1 MRAILQRVTRA
12 EVRVDGKT
20 SGKIDAGLVVLVG
33 FGHLDT
39 QDVIPT
45 AVKKIRELRIFSDA
59 AGKMNLSLD
68 DIAGSILAISQFT
81 LYANCAR
88 GRRPDFTHA
97 APPERAREL
106 YDHFVHTLRAA
117 NIPTQTGI
125 FAADM
130 KLELLNDGPVTIVL
144 EF

>member
-1 MRAILQRVTRA
+1 MRAILQRVSRA
-12 EVRVDGKT
+12 EVRVDGEL
-20 SGKIDAGLVVLVG
+20 SGKIGTGLVVLVG
-33 FGHLDT
+33 FGHDDT
-39 QDVIPT
+39 PELIPT
-45 AVKKIRELRIFSDA
+45 AIKKIRELRIFSDPD
-59 AGKMNLSLD
+59 GKMNLSLD
-68 DIAGSILAISQFT
+68 NIGGSMLAISQFT

-97 APPERAREL
+97 APPKLAKHL
-106 YDHFVHTLRAA
+106 YECFLQGLRDAG
-117 NIPTQTGI
+117 IPTQSGI